1 LFGIC
6 LSAVFLAGDL
16 EFVIYLKFACP
27 PSFWWGACDL
37 LFICNLPARRLFG
50 GVLGICNFRPKTLRQ
65 SIGL

>member
-27 PSFWWGACDL
+27 PSF
-37 LFICNLPARRLFG
+37 G
-50 GVLGICNFRPKTLRQ
+50 GVLVILYKIPLEAELKKR
-65 SIGL
+65 